1 MNSIERVLKTI
12 MHEEPDRVPIGEW
25 GIDHDHVSKI
35 LGRQTYWRNRKEST
49 LALWQGKR
57 DEVVE
62 NLKNDC
68 AEFTDKLDYDII
80 TVELVAPKGFKVL
93 DVPKQIEE
101 GVWQDAKGNIF
112 KYAASNDSI
121 MSMTSRPEKTK
132 FADSE
137 IEKLTN
143 ELCNI
148 DNSEFE
154 LVDFVCQKFRDK
166 KAIVIRSVNLYESI
180 LDLFGGDQAHQLM
193 MTIIDPE
200 QIKNVGRALFARC
213 RRMIKMCKER
223 GVTIFM
229 CGQDFGGKN
238 GCLIPPKQIRQ
249 LFMPFLKMFCDEVS
263 SNGMIPFYHCC
274 GNVWDIMQDFVDV
287 GFKGYQSIQATAGM
301 DIARL
306 KKEYGSKITLWAGIQ
321 CETLVE
327 GTKEDV
333 FKEVKN
339 SLKVAMPGGG
349 FIFGSTNSVQYGA
362 KTENY
367 LYVLDLVRKFGK
379 Y

>member
-1 MNSIERVLKTI
+1 MNSIESVLKTI

-62 NLKNDC
+62 SLKNDC
-68 AEFTDKLDYDII
+68 AEFVDKLEYDII
-80 TVELVAPKGFKVL
+80 TVELVPHRGFRVL
-93 DVPKQIEE
+93 DVPKQIED
-101 GVWQDAKGNIF
+101 GVWQDSKGNIF

-121 MSMTSRPEKTK
+121 VSMTSRPEKTK
-132 FADSE
+132 FSDSE
-137 IEKLTN
+137 IENLTN
-143 ELCNI
+143 DLCNI

-154 LVDFVCQKFRDK
+154 LIDFVCQKFRNK

-180 LDLFGGDQAHQLM
+180 LNLFGGDQAHQLM
-193 MTIIDPE
+193 MTVINPE
-200 QIKNVGRALFARC
+200 QIKNVGCAMFARC
-213 RRMIKMCKER
+213 LKLIKMCKER

-238 GCLIPPKQIRQ
+238 ACLISPKQIRQ

-263 SNGMIPFYHCC
+263 SNGMIPFHHCC

-287 GFKGYQSIQATAGM
+287 GFKGYQSIQSTAGM

-306 KKEYGSKITLWAGIQ
+306 KKEYGRKITLWAGIQ

-327 GTKEDV
+327 GTKEDIR
-333 FKEVKN
+333 KEVED

-367 LYVLDLVRKFGK
+367 LYALDIVRKLGK